1 MKKNTYKSIGVI
13 IIAIAI
19 FISLFGIFGSRAS
32 EPVIVH
38 KDTTTQDV
46 VKNIDISVSP
56 APSEQQMGN
65 TIVVPSIAKDGE
77 TRVTETQQFAVTM
90 IIGDETFTFGYNEP
104 MSLYELLVQAR
115 DDEKI
120 SFKGKNYPGL
130 GFFVSEINNL
140 KSGSEGYLMYDI
152 NGTEASVGV
161 STYIINN
168 GDEIVWQ
175 LK

>member
-1 MKKNTYKSIGVI
+1 MKRNIYRGIGITLV
-13 IIAIAI
+13 AIAGLVV
-19 FISLFGIFGSRAS
+19 ISGIFGSRAS
-32 EPVIVH
+32 EPVVYS
-38 KDTTTQDV
+38 DALMQDV
-46 VKNIDISVSP
+46 VSNTDIPVL
-56 APSEQQMGN
+56 SEQQAGDI
-65 TIVVPSIAKDGE
+65 TVTPSSTNAGGIGVA
-77 TRVTETQQFAVTM
+77 ETQQFSVTM
-90 IIGDETFTFGYNEP
+90 IVGTEIFTFRYNEP

-115 DDEKI
+115 DDENI
-120 SFKGKNYPGL
+120 SFDGKNYPGL

-161 STYIINN
+161 SAYMINN